1 MADLVLGPV
10 TIGNTVTLVCTFRD
24 SADVAAAPSGDVTL
38 EIYGPDGLQ
47 IGEDVTIANG
57 DAVSTGRYEYDYVVP
72 DVERFFDY
80 RYSATVDGNVEVGRA
95 RVKVS
100 DLTQEE

>member
-10 TIGNTVTLVCTFRD
+10 TVGNTVTLVCTFRD
-24 SADVAAAPSGDVTL
+24 SADVATAPTGDVTL

-47 IGEDVTIANG
+47 IGTDVTILNG
-57 DAVSTGRYEYDYVVP
+57 AAVSTGKYEHKYVVP

-80 RYSATVDGNVEVGRA
+80 RYSATVDGTVEVGRA

-100 DLTQEE
+100 PLTQSA